1 MTTPDQLAEELL
13 DLELDSDPIGASL
26 YGLPGRDH
34 LLPDISS
41 AAEFAQREHAEDI
54 RVRTMAVDTT
64 HADLETRLTV
74 AVVVQHAQA
83 TVDRLDARSP
93 EYTVIGNLFAPV
105 AGLLFNLGQVP
116 VSGDQQAED
125 YLRRIARIPDFT
137 AAAAQRHRDGVR
149 AGRVPVRPLLDDA
162 IAHLDGHLARPELD
176 PLLTQHLPD
185 THADQRERLIR
196 DVVNPAL
203 AEYREALAGEIAP
216 HARPADRPG
225 LCWMPEGHEIYQR
238 LIHAH
243 TTTEHTP
250 GELHEIGS
258 AQLASLRAEIS
269 ELGER
274 LWGEGDPEAVLRR
287 MQTDRS
293 LCWNDGEEML
303 AAAREAVERATAASP
318 GWFGR
323 LPQQPCEVRP
333 VPGTPSESTPMG
345 FYMSPALD
353 GSRPGVYFANTV
365 RADQR
370 PRFASEV
377 IAFHEVVPGHHLQIS
392 LAQELTDLPL
402 LRRLTGFNAYTEGW
416 GLYTERLA
424 DEMGLYSGDLMRLGM
439 VVQDLLRAARLV
451 VDTGLHEFGWSRQ
464 RALETMISSTTLSD
478 LEAASEVDRYIV
490 YPGQALSYLV
500 GRLEIERIRDAAR
513 RRLGA
518 DFDISR
524 FHDTVLG
531 HGALPISTL
540 EFLVEDQPPATSR

>member
-1 MTTPDQLAEELL
+1 MTTPEQLAEELL
-13 DLELDSDPIGASL
+13 ALDLDADPIGASL

-34 LLPDISS
+34 LLPDISA
-41 AAEFAQREHAEDI
+41 AAEFAHREHAEDI
-54 RVRTMAVDTT
+54 RVRAMALDTT
-64 HADLETRLTV
+64 HAGLEDRLTL
-74 AVVVQHAQA
+74 AIVVQHAQS
-83 TVDRLDARSP
+83 TVNRLDARSP
-93 EYTVIGNLFAPV
+93 EHTVIGNLFAPV
-105 AGLLFNLGQVP
+105 AGLLFHLGQVP
-116 VSGDQQAED
+116 VSGQQQSED

-137 AAAAQRHRDGVR
+137 AAAAQRHREGVR

-162 IAHLDGHLARPELD
+162 IAHLDDHLAHPEQD
-176 PLLTQHLPD
+176 PLLTQQLPD
-185 THADQRERLIR
+185 DLDHKRRRLIHE
-196 DVVNPAL
+196 VVHPAL
-203 AEYREALAGEIAP
+203 AEYREVLAREIAP
-216 HARPADRPG
+216 HARDADRPG
-225 LCWMPEGHEIYQR
+225 LCWIPEGHEMYQR

-243 TTTEHTP
+243 TTTDHTP
-250 GELHEIGS
+250 RELHEIGR

-269 ELGER
+269 ELGRR
-274 LWGEGDPEAVLRR
+274 LWDEPDPEAVLRR

-303 AAAREAVERATAASP
+303 AAAREAVAKATDAAP
-318 GWFGR
+318 HWFGR

-333 VPGTPSESTPMG
+333 VPGTPSESTPIG

-353 GSRPGVYFANTV
+353 GSRPGVYFANTL
-365 RADQR
+365 RAEQR

-402 LRRLTGFNAYTEGW
+402 LRRLAGFNAYTEGW

-424 DEMGLYSGDLMRLGM
+424 DEMGLYSDDLMRLGM

-464 RALETMISSTTLSD
+464 RALETMTSSTTLSE
-478 LEAASEVDRYIV
+478 LEATSEVDRYIV

-500 GRLEIERIRDAAR
+500 GRLEIQRIREAAQ
-513 RRLGA
+513 RRLGTE
-518 DFDISR
+518 FDITK